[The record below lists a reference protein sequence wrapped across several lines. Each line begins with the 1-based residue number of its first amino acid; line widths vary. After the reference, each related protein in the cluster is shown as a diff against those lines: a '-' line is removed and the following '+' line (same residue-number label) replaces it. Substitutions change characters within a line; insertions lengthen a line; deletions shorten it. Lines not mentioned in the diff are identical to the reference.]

1 MAVMMQH
8 TPQRTCADAGFQ
20 PAMCNDTAAVNTS
33 KAHVS
38 GSTIKQTSTQ
48 NGDWHAL
55 ALLKAGI
62 AMLLKIGT
70 VAAALSQALL
80 PYDFPNACILEH
92 T

>member
-62 AMLLKIGT
+62 AMLLKIGSSSIVT
-70 VAAALSQALL
+70 STPA
-80 PYDFPNACILEH
+80 I
-92 T
+92 